1 MGRLACELIP
11 QIHPHLT
18 FTDALRGRCRHL
30 CTKYPT
36 PKISV
41 YCLLVVCL
49 LPHTTTVHGSY
60 GSDSVET
67 VSNPLVRPR
76 WILIHLVLATLTAT
90 MVFLGFW
97 QLHRLDQK
105 QTTNQNVIARTAV
118 PPIDVRDLLTSSATS
133 PSISYEDLQWRVVTA
148 QGQYLSEKSVTIIN
162 RSQDATAGYSP
173 VTPFLL
179 EDGSVVFVN
188 RGFVPLAQSIPL
200 PSSGSVLLK
209 GYLRT
214 SQTRTFLGA
223 VDSTDPTTIEF
234 HRLDLNLLAQRMDQP
249 TLPMYIQLIEETP
262 ALTSTWP
269 APTQL
274 PELTEGS
281 HFSYAMQWWFFSLV
295 SLTGWIVVSRRALRS
310 RTMSDVAPEQT
321 SV

>member
-1 MGRLACELIP
+1 
-11 QIHPHLT
+11 
-18 FTDALRGRCRHL
+18 
-30 CTKYPT
+30 
-36 PKISV
+36 
-41 YCLLVVCL
+41 VV
-49 LPHTTTVHGSY
+49 
-60 GSDSVET
+60 
-67 VSNPLVRPR
+67 
-76 WILIHLVLATLTAT
+76 I
-90 MVFLGFW
+90 
-97 QLHRLDQK
+97 
-105 QTTNQNVIARTAV
+105 
-118 PPIDVRDLLTSSATS
+118 
-133 PSISYEDLQWRVVTA
+133 A
-148 QGQYLSEKSVTIIN
+148 QGQYLADKAVTIIN

-214 SQTRTFLGA
+214 SQARTLLGA
-223 VDSTDPTTIEF
+223 VDSTDPSTVEF
-234 HRLDLNLLAQRMDQP
+234 HRLDLDLLSQRMDQP
-249 TLPMYIQLIEETP
+249 TLPMYIQLMEETP

>member
-1 MGRLACELIP
+1 MRFGADAETSAPNTPRQKSAFIASWLYAMCPTFSTVLAS
-11 QIHPHLT
+11 H
-18 FTDALRGRCRHL
+18 
-30 CTKYPT
+30 
-36 PKISV
+36 
-41 YCLLVVCL
+41 
-49 LPHTTTVHGSY
+49 

-67 VSNPLVRPR
+67 VSNPLLRPR
-76 WILIHLVLATLTAT
+76 WILIHLALATLTAT

-97 QLHRLDQK
+97 QLNRLDQK
-105 QTTNQNVIARTAV
+105 QATNRNVIARTAL
-118 PPIDVRDLLTSSATS
+118 PPVDIRDLLKNESTSTS
-133 PSISYEDLQWRVVTA
+133 LSFEDLQWRVVIA
-148 QGQYLSEKSVTIIN
+148 QGQYLADKAVTIIN

-214 SQTRTFLGA
+214 SQARTLLGA
-223 VDSTDPTTIEF
+223 VDSTDPSTVEF
-234 HRLDLNLLAQRMDQP
+234 HRLDLDLLSQRMDQP
-249 TLPMYIQLIEETP
+249 TLPMYIQLMEETP